1 MKFSFKNISRETLH
15 REIYYYG
22 IALLVVSLPLS
33 LFGISLSQFILAGN
47 WLAEGRLRQ
56 KMNILF
62 KNKALLIFLCLFAIH
77 ILWLLNTSD
86 FMYAMKDLKIKLP
99 LLILP
104 LVIGTSAPLE
114 NKRILGIL
122 YFFSAGI
129 VVSSLIGLG
138 VWLGL
143 SGREISDYREISVY
157 ISHIRFSLM
166 INTVIFLL
174 FYTLEKRQ
182 WVFYKGE
189 RVIIL
194 IVIIWLSV
202 FLFILRCQTGLVVF
216 CLLVVFFIIRYMLRS
231 GNLFIKA
238 SIIVSILA
246 IILFF
251 LYTLNRSYC
260 DFTTIREQ
268 YPLEKFTK
276 NGRPYFHNRAQVRY
290 ENGYAVWNYY
300 SEEELSREW
309 NKRSRLDFYG
319 TDNRGNQ
326 LSHTLI
332 RYMTSKGL
340 RKDSAGMAMI
350 SDEDIAAVE
359 NGIPNH
365 IYLRKFSLY
374 SFLYKQLWI
383 LDSYLKGDNPSGHS
397 VTQRFEYL
405 KAATFIICGNYWF
418 GTGTGDVQVS
428 FDEYYASQDT
438 PLEKK
443 WQLRTHNQFVTFFL
457 TFGLIGFVL
466 AMAAIFVPV
475 IAEKKYRSFYFLL
488 PFIIC
493 LISFLNEDTL
503 ETQAGVTFFVFF
515 YTFFLINGNKKPR
528 NSGV

>member
-1 MKFSFKNISRETLH
+1 MNFSLKNISRETLH

-22 IALLVVSLPLS
+22 LALLVMSLPLS
-33 LFGISLSQFILAGN
+33 LFGISISQFIIAGN
-47 WLAEGRLRQ
+47 WIAEGKLKQ

-77 ILWLLNTSD
+77 ILWLINTCD
-86 FMYAMKDLKIKLP
+86 FLYAIKDLKIKLP

-104 LVIGTSAPLE
+104 LVIGTSVTLE
-114 NKRILGIL
+114 NKRILGII

-129 VVSSLIGLG
+129 VISSLIGLG

-143 SGREISDYREISVY
+143 SGKEISDYREISVY

-166 INTVIFLL
+166 INTVIFFLY
-174 FYTLEKRQ
+174 FSLEKHE
-182 WVFYKGE
+182 WVIMKGE
-189 RVIIL
+189 RAIVVT
-194 IVIIWLSV
+194 VIIWLSV

-216 CLLVVFFIIRYMLRS
+216 CLLVGFFVIRYLLKS
-231 GNLFIKA
+231 GKLFVKT
-238 SIIVSILA
+238 SIILT
-246 IILFF
+246 IIALLLFF
-251 LYTLNRSYC
+251 LYTLNKSYC
-260 DFTTIREQ
+260 DFTTIKEQ

-276 NGRPYFHNRAQVRY
+276 NGRPYFHNKAQVRF

-300 SEEELSREW
+300 CEEEVSREW
-309 NKRSRLDFYG
+309 NKRSSLDFCG
-319 TDNRGNQ
+319 TDKKGNL
-326 LSHTLI
+326 LSQTLI

-350 SDEDIAAVE
+350 SEADIAAVE
-359 NGIPNH
+359 NGIPNY

-405 KAATFIICGNYWF
+405 KAASSIICSNYWF
-418 GTGTGDVQVS
+418 GTGTGDVQAS
-428 FDEYYASQDT
+428 FDEYYARQNT

-466 AMAAIFVPV
+466 VLAAIFVPV
-475 IAEKKYRSFYFLL
+475 ITEKKYKSFYFLL
-488 PFIIC
+488 PFAIC
-493 LISFLNEDTL
+493 IISFLNEDTL
-503 ETQAGVTFFVFF
+503 ETQAGVTFFSFF
-515 YTFFLINGNKKPR
+515 YTLFLVHGNKKPR
-528 NSGV
+528 NSGA